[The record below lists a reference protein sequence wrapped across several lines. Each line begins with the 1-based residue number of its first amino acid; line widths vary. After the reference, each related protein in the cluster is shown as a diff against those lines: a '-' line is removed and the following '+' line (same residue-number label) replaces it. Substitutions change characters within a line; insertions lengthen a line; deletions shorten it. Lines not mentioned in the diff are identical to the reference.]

1 MKNGHHKRIC
11 VFCGSSS
18 GEKPEFAIAARA
30 LGHAIAKRNWTV
42 VYGGASVGLM
52 GMVANSA
59 LEAGGIV
66 IGVIPNFMMQKEVGH
81 HDLTE
86 LHVVGTMH
94 ERKAKMAE
102 LSDAFV
108 ALPGGIGTLEELF
121 EVWTWGYLGLHG
133 KRYGL
138 LDVAGFYSPLVRFL
152 DGVEHEGFVAPETR
166 AMLFVES
173 EIEILL
179 DRLVAPIPVATTSAG
194 ALTLP

>member
-1 MKNGHHKRIC
+1 M
-11 VFCGSSS
+11 FCGSSS

-173 EIEILL
+173 EIEVLL